1 MGGLHFPALTSSRRA
16 LLLALA
22 LDTLGEPPAKLHP
35 VIYMGNYLKWA
46 RKKWRGLTP
55 EAQLAEGAAGWA
67 LGAGLAAGAG
77 YAASRLPWYAQG
89 ILLKPLLARKALF
102 DAVAE
107 VGAALE
113 RGDLP
118 EARRLLSWHLVSRDT
133 SSLSAAEVAG
143 AAIESLAENLSDSVV
158 APLLAY
164 RMGGLPLAAA
174 YRLTNTADAMWGYHT
189 AELEWAGK
197 VAARADDLLNLAPAR
212 LTALCALAA
221 SGGQGWHVW
230 ARDRRNTP
238 SPNAGHP
245 MSAFAGALGVRLDKR
260 GPDGQPLYLLN
271 ASGREPNATDL
282 KRARR
287 LAGRTVAFA
296 CLALMGQTVP

>member
-1 MGGLHFPALTSSRRA
+1 MNGKGRRRA

-22 LDTLGEPPAKLHP
+22 LDLLGEPPAPLHP
-35 VIYMGNYLKWA
+35 VIYMGNYLKGA
-46 RKKWRGLTP
+46 RKKWRGQTP
-55 EAQLAEGAAGWA
+55 GAQLAEGATAWA

-77 YAASRLPWYAQG
+77 WAAARLPWYAQG
-89 ILLKPLLARKALF
+89 LLLKPLLARKALF

-118 EARRLLSWHLVSRDT
+118 EARRLLGWHLVSRDT

-164 RMGGLPLAAA
+164 RVGGLPLAAA
-174 YRLTNTADAMWGYHT
+174 YRLTNTADALWGYRT
-189 AELEWAGK
+189 TELEWPGK
-197 VAARADDLLNLAPAR
+197 AAARADDLLNLAPAR

-221 SGGQGWHVW
+221 SGGQGWRVW
-230 ARDRRNTP
+230 ARDRRNTA

-260 GPDGQPLYLLN
+260 GVYVLH
-271 ASGREPNATDL
+271 AAGREPGAADVR
-282 KRARR
+282 RALR
-287 LAGRTVAFA
+287 LAQRTFV
-296 CLALMGQTVP
+296 LATLAVMLDV